1 MSAPRHRLTREEQQE
16 QTRNDLLAA
25 ATALFAERGVNGA
38 SIEQISERAG
48 YSRGAFYSNFEDKQD
63 LVLALQ
69 EARTRREYEEIR
81 ELIDANRVGEEP
93 FRNQMEALRAWH
105 RERAAHQESWLALR
119 TELWLFALR
128 HNDPA
133 LRERMATTERFAQQA
148 LRGSIA
154 QAMERAAVEP
164 PAPPADLDFLAL
176 ILHALED
183 GLLIQRVI
191 RPEDTTD
198 DLIVDA
204 VDVLIRAWIALAR
217 EQGKRTA
224 PESPLE

>member
-1 MSAPRHRLTREEQQE
+1 MPAPRHRLTREEQQE

-81 ELIDANRVGEEP
+81 ALIDANRVGEEP

-105 RERAAHQESWLALR
+105 RERAAHQQSWLALR

-128 HNDPA
+128 HDAPT
-133 LRERMATTERFAQQA
+133 LRERMATTERFAQHA
-148 LRGSIA
+148 LRGGIA
-154 QAMERAAVEP
+154 QAMERAGVE
-164 PAPPADLDFLAL
+164 PPADLDFLAL
-176 ILHALED
+176 IMHALED

-217 EQGKRTA
+217 EGATPSDRPSTNA
-224 PESPLE
+224 